1 LKVLVAGASGFLG
14 SWLTNDLARLNELVA
29 LSREKSNFWRV
40 SKHPNIFKVTIPI
53 KTWAEFINLEDP
65 DVLVLADWSG
75 VANSERNSK
84 AQLDNVARW
93 IDILSNY
100 KGKNLK
106 TVIGLGSQAELGPVS
121 GSILEG
127 TPDNPTTIYGK
138 AKVKGRFTL
147 ESICRKSGYR
157 FVWMRIF
164 STYGPLDVGNWLI
177 PNLVDSLKQNKIF
190 ELTPGE
196 QEWSYLHAY
205 DFTKAIEIAIN
216 NEFVSGIVNVGNPT
230 TISIREVANKV
241 AGYFASARL
250 LNFGGL
256 PYRQDQVM
264 KLKPVCES
272 LLNFGWTPKIDFDQG
287 LKQTIDW
294 LLGREL
300 GPIVAQN
307 GIIFDSNLPPRPEI
321 LQQS

>member
-1 LKVLVAGASGFLG
+1 MY
-14 SWLTNDLARLNELVA
+14 
-29 LSREKSNFWRV
+29 
-40 SKHPNIFKVTIPI
+40 I
-53 KTWAEFINLEDP
+53 K
-65 DVLVLADWSG
+65 
-75 VANSERNSK
+75 
-84 AQLDNVARW
+84 
-93 IDILSNY
+93 
-100 KGKNLK
+100 
-106 TVIGLGSQAELGPVS
+106 
-121 GSILEG
+121 
-127 TPDNPTTIYGK
+127 
-138 AKVKGRFTL
+138 
-147 ESICRKSGYR
+147 
-157 FVWMRIF
+157 
-164 STYGPLDVGNWLI
+164 
-177 PNLVDSLKQNKIF
+177 NKIF

-216 NEFVSGIVNVGNPT
+216 NEFVSGIVNVGNPI

-241 AGYFASARL
+241 ADYFASAQL

-256 PYRQDQVM
+256 PYREDQVM